1 MPAAAGRDQLN
12 RSDALPG
19 EADVAFA
26 LNRGCTILDVSSKRF
41 AVPTR
46 RSSKY
51 AVALGTFCPL
61 SRSVRLTRLSLVGP
75 SSERFAMTSFH
86 PEASGRS
93 PVPCDA

>member
-26 LNRGCTILDVSSKRF
+26 LNKGCTILDASSKRF

-51 AVALGTFCPL
+51 AVVMGTL
-61 SRSVRLTRLSLVGP
+61 
-75 SSERFAMTSFH
+75 
-86 PEASGRS
+86 
-93 PVPCDA
+93 